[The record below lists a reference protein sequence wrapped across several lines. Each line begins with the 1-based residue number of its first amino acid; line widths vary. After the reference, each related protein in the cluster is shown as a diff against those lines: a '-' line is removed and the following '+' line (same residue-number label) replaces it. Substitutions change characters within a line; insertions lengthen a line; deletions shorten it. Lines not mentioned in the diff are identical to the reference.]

1 MFTALSQKIVLKAK
15 FSSQLGAFTQ
25 SSASLALLSPLR
37 LPAALSVVGA
47 PSSRLYATVT
57 RRRRKEI
64 RKANALETRQIVEFA
79 RLFDPVGVTR
89 SQVAQT
95 LQYLGWDFNKTETI
109 SSEMTSDFALKEW
122 YCAFEV
128 VPGEKYVLPSSDQ
141 ASDDI
146 GLGPGVRPVV
156 PEVPSGHD
164 PLKFI
169 HLPSSSPY
177 SSRPPDW
184 LNPVRGLY
192 LDKETATRHAAIRAK
207 GWKLVAIPQPFWEV
221 AARRRHQHYA
231 RRDLLLSLVMPL
243 APFEARPVSLQS
255 ASTKRG
261 KQDVSSSSD
270 KGRTSSERAQT
281 ASTAELNVAKRQS
294 SEGRSRKARSEARRE
309 VNIISEQKIQ

>member
-1 MFTALSQKIVLKAK
+1 MFTVSKFIPKNRPSIFGGSLSLTH
-15 FSSQLGAFTQ
+15 SPL
-25 SSASLALLSPLR
+25 LALVSPLR
-37 LPAALSVVGA
+37 LQTALSVVVA

-141 ASDDI
+141 ASDDV
-146 GLGPGVRPVV
+146 GLGPSVRPVA
-156 PEVPSGHD
+156 PEVPAGRD
-164 PLKFI
+164 PLKYV

-177 SSRPPDW
+177 SSRPPEW
-184 LNPVRGLY
+184 LNPVRGLF

-243 APFEARPVSLQS
+243 APFEARPVSLQTRSRKPLDSSSTNKGSISDRKQS
-255 ASTKRG
+255 ASST
-261 KQDVSSSSD
+261 
-270 KGRTSSERAQT
+270 
-281 ASTAELNVAKRQS
+281 TAELNTAKRLS
-294 SEGRSRKARSEARRE
+294 SQGRSRKARTEARRE
-309 VNIISEQKIQ
+309 VNSISERQN